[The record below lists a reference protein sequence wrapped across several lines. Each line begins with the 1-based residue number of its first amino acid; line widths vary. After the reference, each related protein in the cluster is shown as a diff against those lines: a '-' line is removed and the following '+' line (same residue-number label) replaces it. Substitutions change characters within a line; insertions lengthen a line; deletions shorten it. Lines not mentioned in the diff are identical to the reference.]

1 MSEVFENKCGEGEGH
16 HVVDI
21 NKLRSF
27 FRLRRLTDL
36 KVGTK
41 LVGGFAITIIILL
54 IVAVVGYFNMKS
66 INDNMNVMYNDRLVP
81 VQLCGNLSTYIY
93 QVRADTY
100 RFVAVPAERQK
111 SESDINVSDKAGKID
126 KIIAALHATNM
137 TDAEKKQ
144 LADLDKAWLEFNNLS
159 CEVFT
164 QIKIGN
170 DEMALSNLA
179 DAATSCSA
187 MDKATAGLSEEFR
200 KNAEAMYNQGKANFQ
215 SNVIMTAALSF
226 VAVVLSILLAIIL
239 TRSITGPLSRGVG
252 MMRELALGH
261 LGKRL
266 KMKQGDEIG
275 VLAESM
281 DKFADDLQ
289 YNVVGTM
296 KKISAGDLTVDV
308 TLKDEADE
316 IGPALKNTIDSLRG
330 LTENMNK
337 VYREQKAGDI
347 EYYLDTSGLQGVFK
361 DVAEGYNAAIKMH
374 VDNTLKILGILNSY
388 AEGDF
393 TAVLEKLPGKQVIAN
408 EKMDLLRNNLISL
421 IVETEMLTAGAA
433 EGKLDVRGDISRY
446 KGDYLR
452 ILQGINNTLDNIV
465 EPLNESLEV
474 LAKEAEND
482 LTKHVTGE
490 YHGDLNKLKNAINAS
505 TDTRI
510 NVVLKLRQV
519 TNNLIGSSDQLSRAT
534 EQASQATQQIA
545 ASSQQV
551 AKGAADQAGA
561 LQDTMKAIGQL
572 ASAIDQIAKGAQEQ
586 AQIIEK
592 NVQVVTKVSSAIA
605 QVSANAQNASAGAR
619 VAAESAQKGAK
630 ISRETVKGMESI
642 KKTMDAVS
650 ARINGLGD
658 RSKEIGKIVA
668 AIDDIADQTNL
679 LALNA
684 AIEAA
689 RAGEQGR
696 GFAVVAD
703 EVRKLAERSSKATE
717 EIADLINGIQSGVAE
732 TVTAM
737 QKGTKEVDGGFD
749 LVNKAGESLD
759 EILAR
764 SKEVG
769 IQVEQISSAAQQ
781 LTDMSIEMVKL
792 SDNINAIV
800 EENTASTQQMA
811 ATAKQVS
818 LSVENVAG
826 VAEENSAATEQ
837 VSAAAEEI
845 SAQMQQVVDSGAVLN
860 AMSDDFKQLVDGYK
874 LNGNGHGK
882 DPKPAVEA
890 SSLAAATAADEVSGN

>member
-1 MSEVFENKCGEGEGH
+1 M
-16 HVVDI
+16 DI
-21 NKLRSF
+21 TKLRSF
-27 FRLRRLTDL
+27 FRLKRLTDV

-41 LVGGFAITIIILL
+41 LTGGFAITIIILL
-54 IVAVVGYFNMKS
+54 AVAVVGYFNMKS

-81 VQLCGNLSTYIY
+81 VQLCGNLNSYIY
-93 QVRADTY
+93 QVRANTY
-100 RFVAVPAERQK
+100 RFIAVPAERQI
-111 SESDINVSDKAGKID
+111 SESDISDKVGKID
-126 KIIAALHATNM
+126 KTIAALHAANM
-137 TDAEKKQ
+137 TDAEQKN
-144 LADLDKAWLEFNNLS
+144 LADLDKAWLEFNQLS
-159 CEVFT
+159 YDVFT
-164 QIKIGN
+164 QIKAGN
-170 DEMALSNLA
+170 DQMALNKLA
-179 DAATSCSA
+179 DAASSCSR
-187 MDKATAGLSEEFR
+187 MDKATAGLSQEF
-200 KNAEAMYNQGKANFQ
+200 KQNAEDMYNQSKAGFQ
-215 SNVIMTAALSF
+215 NNVIMMVVFCFAAI
-226 VAVVLSILLAIIL
+226 VLSILLAILL

-252 MMRELALGH
+252 MMRELVLGH

-275 VLAESM
+275 VLTESM

-289 YNVVGTM
+289 YNVVDTM

-308 TLKDEADE
+308 KLKDEADE
-316 IGPALKNTIDSLRG
+316 IGPALKNTINSLRW

-337 VYREQKAGDI
+337 VYQEQKAGDI
-347 EYYLDTSGLQGVFK
+347 EYYMDTSSLQGAFK
-361 DVAEGYNAAIKMH
+361 EVGEGYNAAIKMH
-374 VDNTLKILGILNSY
+374 VDNIMKILGILTSY

-393 TAVLEKLPGKQVIAN
+393 TAILERLPGKQGIAN

-421 IVETEMLTAGAA
+421 VIETEMLTAGAA
-433 EGKLDVRGDISRY
+433 EGKLEVRGNTSRF

-452 ILQGINNTLDNIV
+452 ILLGINNTLDHIV

-490 YHGDLNKLKNAINAS
+490 YQGDLDKLKNAINAS

-519 TNNLIGSSDQLSRAT
+519 TNNLIGSSNQLSRAS

-545 ASSQQV
+545 SASQQV

-586 AQIIEK
+586 AQIIGK
-592 NVQVVTKVSSAIA
+592 NVQVVTQVSSAIT
-605 QVSANAQNASAGAR
+605 QVSANAQNASDGAR

-630 ISRETVKGMESI
+630 ISRESVKGMESI

-658 RSKEIGKIVA
+658 RSKEIGKIVE

-717 EIADLINGIQSGVAE
+717 EIADLINGIQSGVTE
-732 TVTAM
+732 TVSAM
-737 QKGTKEVDGGFD
+737 QKGTKEVEGGYD
-749 LVNKAGESLD
+749 LANKAGESLD

-769 IQVEQISSAAQQ
+769 IQVEQISNAAQQ

-800 EENTASTQQMA
+800 EENTASTEQMA
-811 ATAKQVS
+811 ITAKQVS
-818 LSVENVAG
+818 MSVENVAG

-845 SAQMQQVVDSGAVLN
+845 SAQMQQVVDSSSILN
-860 AMSDDFKQLVDGYK
+860 KMSDDFKQLVDGYK
-874 LNGNGHGK
+874 LNGNGHGNGT
-882 DPKPAVEA
+882 KPAVEA
-890 SSLAAATAADEVSGN
+890 SSPASATAPDEISSN

>member
-1 MSEVFENKCGEGEGH
+1 MM
-16 HVVDI
+16 DI
-21 NKLRSF
+21 TKLRSF
-27 FRLRRLTDL
+27 FRLKRLTDV

-41 LVGGFAITIIILL
+41 LTGGFAITIIILL
-54 IVAVVGYFNMKS
+54 AVAVVGYFNMKS

-81 VQLCGNLSTYIY
+81 VQLCGNLNSYIY
-93 QVRADTY
+93 QVRANTY
-100 RFVAVPAERQK
+100 RFIAVPAERQI
-111 SESDINVSDKAGKID
+111 SESDISDKVGKID
-126 KIIAALHATNM
+126 KTIAALHAANM
-137 TDAEKKQ
+137 TDAEQKN
-144 LADLDKAWLEFNNLS
+144 LADLDKAWLEFNQLS
-159 CEVFT
+159 YDVFT
-164 QIKIGN
+164 QIKAGN
-170 DEMALSNLA
+170 DQMALNKLA
-179 DAATSCSA
+179 DAASSCSR
-187 MDKATAGLSEEFR
+187 MDKATAGLSQEF
-200 KNAEAMYNQGKANFQ
+200 KQNAEDMYNQSKAGFQ
-215 SNVIMTAALSF
+215 NNVIMMVVFCFAAI
-226 VAVVLSILLAIIL
+226 VLSILLAILL

-252 MMRELALGH
+252 MMRELVLGH

-275 VLAESM
+275 VLTESM

-289 YNVVGTM
+289 YNVVDTM

-308 TLKDEADE
+308 KLKDEADE
-316 IGPALKNTIDSLRG
+316 IGPALKNTINSLRW

-337 VYREQKAGDI
+337 VYQEQKAGDI
-347 EYYLDTSGLQGVFK
+347 EYYMDTSSLQGAFK
-361 DVAEGYNAAIKMH
+361 EVGEGYNAAIKMH
-374 VDNTLKILGILNSY
+374 VDNIMKILGILTSY

-393 TAVLEKLPGKQVIAN
+393 TAILERLPGKQGIAN

-421 IVETEMLTAGAA
+421 VIETEMLTAGAA
-433 EGKLDVRGDISRY
+433 EGKLEVRGNTSRF

-452 ILQGINNTLDNIV
+452 ILLGINNTLDHIV

-490 YHGDLNKLKNAINAS
+490 YQGDLDKLKNAINAS

-519 TNNLIGSSDQLSRAT
+519 TNNLIGSSNQLSRAS

-545 ASSQQV
+545 SASQQV

-586 AQIIEK
+586 AQIIGK
-592 NVQVVTKVSSAIA
+592 NVQVVTQVSSAIT
-605 QVSANAQNASAGAR
+605 QVSANAQNASDGAR

-630 ISRETVKGMESI
+630 ISRESVKGMESI

-658 RSKEIGKIVA
+658 RSKEIGKIVE

-717 EIADLINGIQSGVAE
+717 EIADLINGIQSGVTE
-732 TVTAM
+732 TVSAM
-737 QKGTKEVDGGFD
+737 QKGTKEVEGGYD
-749 LVNKAGESLD
+749 LANKAGESLD

-769 IQVEQISSAAQQ
+769 IQVEQISNAAQQ

-800 EENTASTQQMA
+800 EENTASTEQMA
-811 ATAKQVS
+811 ITAKQVS
-818 LSVENVAG
+818 MSVENVAG

-845 SAQMQQVVDSGAVLN
+845 SAQMQQVVDSSSILN
-860 AMSDDFKQLVDGYK
+860 KMSDDFKQLVDGYK
-874 LNGNGHGK
+874 LNGNGHGNGT
-882 DPKPAVEA
+882 KPAVEA
-890 SSLAAATAADEVSGN
+890 SSPASATAPDEISSN